1 MVHDDC
7 LLKKSVRPGPGPE
20 RVKCERVN
28 ELEREPEETGGV
40 DGDTPTS
47 EAGIDGAERLHDSQ
61 ALACLWSKLRA
72 AVKARQNAIGVGPPR
87 FKM

>member
-1 MVHDDC
+1 
-7 LLKKSVRPGPGPE
+7 
-20 RVKCERVN
+20 VN
-28 ELEREPEETGGV
+28 DLELEPEETGGV

-72 AVKARQNAIGVGPPR
+72 GVNASKYAIGAPPPR
-87 FKM
+87 FNL